1 MTRFLERIQGAG
13 YDGVM
18 NCPTVALIDG
28 TFRSDLEETGMG
40 FTREVEVLASASRI
54 GLFTKAFCTSPEE
67 ALAMAEVGVDNI
79 IVHFGNSSGG
89 TIGSK
94 TVLTEDAARKRA
106 VAVLDALSGKFS
118 DRIVTCHGGAIET
131 SADFERFLRLEP
143 RLQGYVG
150 GSSAERFPIETSVV
164 EAARQFKGVKL
175 PKRANVYRA

>member
-1 MTRFLERIQGAG
+1 
-13 YDGVM
+13 
-18 NCPTVALIDG
+18 
-28 TFRSDLEETGMG
+28 
-40 FTREVEVLASASRI
+40 
-54 GLFTKAFCTSPEE
+54 
-67 ALAMAEVGVDNI
+67 
-79 IVHFGNSSGG
+79 
-89 TIGSK
+89 
-94 TVLTEDAARKRA
+94 VLTEDAARKRA
-106 VAVLDALSGKFS
+106 VAVLDALSGRFS